1 MTRMNNV
8 PIVFTLDEN
17 YFLPCGVA
25 LTSLLENAKKETFY
39 ELILFETG
47 LTDEHKRKLESLA
60 DIYKNC
66 SFKFYNVENYSST
79 DHEVSGHDELNCSVY
94 YRFLIP
100 EILKDYKKVIF
111 SDLDVIF
118 QQDLSD
124 IFNIDLT
131 EAYLGAVKSV
141 VINKVQYKSEIIPCP
156 DYFCAGLLVMN
167 LEKIRNDDKDR
178 ELNDYMS
185 CGYAFVKNDNDILNI
200 VFKKNVIFLP
210 PKYCF
215 IPQRKRDLLQSLAW
229 QNAFGKDNCTEAVR
243 NPAIIH
249 YAVKYKPW
257 LTKKTDYKKEWM
269 NYYKKSIFKDVPL
282 SYKYAEAD
290 SPRKRAWRSLK
301 RRIKSLLRGC

>member
-1 MTRMNNV
+1 MNNV

-17 YFLPCGVA
+17 YFMPCGVA
-25 LTSLLENAKKETFY
+25 LTSLLENAKKDTFY
-39 ELILFETG
+39 EIILLETG
-47 LTDEHKRKLESLA
+47 LTDEHKNKLESLA
-60 DIYKNC
+60 GIYKNC
-66 SFKFYNVENYSST
+66 SFTFYNVESYSSAKQET
-79 DHEVSGHDELNCSVY
+79 LGHGELNYSVY

-118 QQDLSD
+118 EQDISE
-124 IFNIDLT
+124 IFNIDLSG
-131 EAYLGAVKSV
+131 AYLGVVKSV
-141 VINKVQYKSEIIPCP
+141 AVDNIKYKSELISRPN
-156 DYFCAGLLVMN
+156 YFCAGLLVMN
-167 LEKIRNDDKDR
+167 LEKIRNDGKDR
-178 ELNDYMS
+178 ELNDYMN
-185 CGYAFVKNDNDILNI
+185 CGYTFRNNDNDILNV
-200 VFKKNVIFLP
+200 VFDEDVVYLP

-215 IPQRKRDLLQSLAW
+215 IPHRKRDLLQSPAW
-229 QNAFGKDNCTEAVR
+229 HKAFGKDECLDAVK

-249 YAVKYKPW
+249 YANKYKPW
-257 LTKKTDYKKEWM
+257 LTKKMAYKKEWM